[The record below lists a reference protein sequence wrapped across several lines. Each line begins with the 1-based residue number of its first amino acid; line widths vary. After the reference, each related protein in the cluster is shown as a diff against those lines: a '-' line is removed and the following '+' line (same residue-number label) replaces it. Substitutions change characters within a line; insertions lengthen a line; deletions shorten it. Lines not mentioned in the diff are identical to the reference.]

1 MYQNTVEIVM
11 IIVCELLST
20 INSKQNP
27 QQYNQCIK
35 DLLTHHNL
43 KRGIKSVNK
52 LEVNSPNF

>member
-27 QQYNQCIK
+27 QQYNQCIRPAHTPQSK
-35 DLLTHHNL
+35 TGD
-43 KRGIKSVNK
+43 KVSK
-52 LEVNSPNF
+52 